1 MIENWEMM
9 EKLENKK
16 DFSFPHLCLIGR
28 VEKWREEFF
37 FYLVEKRN
45 GRIEMENFFVC
56 LFVFVLYKFTHM
68 SLLKIMLN

>member
-1 MIENWEMM
+1 MIKNWEMM

-16 DFSFPHLCLIGR
+16 DFNFPHLCLVGR
-28 VEKWREEFF
+28 VEIFF

-45 GRIEMENFFVC
+45 GRIEMKNFFVC